1 MPAKKNKSKPA
12 SDENR
17 RSDQGNGGNS
27 PAHPY
32 EVDGNL
38 QKKYEGYDEDR
49 SSQDVRYRR
58 DFDVDEN
65 GINQRKDQYKN

>member
-12 SDENR
+12 SDEDR
-17 RSDQGNGGNS
+17 RSVQSNGRNS

-32 EVDGNL
+32 DADGNL

-49 SSQDVRYRR
+49 SSQDVRHRP

-65 GINQRKDQYKN
+65 DINQRKDQYKK